1 MSRPLSELTQRVNLK
16 EIKFES
22 WFLGPQT
29 LYLKQQSTSAAL
41 KGRKLRGF
49 VPSKHIVGPLED
61 VLCSYSEVQWEIN
74 FSCSP
79 YWGFCLPMPGDRM
92 ELSLPRGFF
101 AVLRVICLDLMGRAG
116 RKQVLA
122 VLLKLSVTEAD
133 SAFQWA
139 LSTRGSVCKAA
150 VCLSVTSAFQS
161 LASDCL
167 KKIQKTFKIPNNI
180 GLILLTFSSH

>member
-1 MSRPLSELTQRVNLK
+1 MSCPLSELTQRVNLK

-41 KGRKLRGF
+41 KGRKLRAF
-49 VPSKHIVGPLED
+49 VPSKHIVEPLKD
-61 VLCSYSEVQWEIN
+61 VLCFYSEVQWEIN

-92 ELSLPRGFF
+92 ELSLQE
-101 AVLRVICLDLMGRAG
+101 VSLLHSVICLDLMGRAG

-133 SAFQWA
+133 SAFQWT
-139 LSTRGSVCKAA
+139 LSTHGSVCKAT

-167 KKIQKTFKIPNNI
+167 KKIQKTFKIPSNI

>member
-1 MSRPLSELTQRVNLK
+1 MSELTQRVNLK

-49 VPSKHIVGPLED
+49 APSKHIVEPLKD
-61 VLCSYSEVQWEIN
+61 VLCFYSEVQWEIN

-101 AVLRVICLDLMGRAG
+101 AALRVICLDLMGRAG

-139 LSTRGSVCKAA
+139 LSTRGSVCKAT

-167 KKIQKTFKIPNNI
+167 KKIQKTFKIPSNI